1 MDICSTFVDTSVPV
15 EDQAIPG
22 IDFLPVTGS
31 VIMTDNV
38 TSATVSVTILHVSH
52 TEILPHNPYCASLVT
67 LNQYVPSA
75 YMIVTW
81 FMAIVGQ

>member
-1 MDICSTFVDTSVPV
+1 MDVCSTFVDTSVPV

-31 VIMTDNV
+31 VIMADNV

-52 TEILPHNPYCASLVT
+52 T
-67 LNQYVPSA
+67 
-75 YMIVTW
+75 
-81 FMAIVGQ
+81 